1 MATNLNA
8 EDGDDEQNPQSSRSK
23 AQEEAKN
30 ILTDPLNTNKSS
42 APRQR
47 HSYDENENPLE
58 NPEVVQI
65 LEMYP
70 DKSPE
75 MILQIFND
83 CDGRKDVVIETLMTA
98 ENYIQGPP

>member
-1 MATNLNA
+1 VHPDSVILMMKMKIRLRTQSKCKHYFILRRRFTIVTDFVRLN
-8 EDGDDEQNPQSSRSK
+8 R
-23 AQEEAKN
+23 
-30 ILTDPLNTNKSS
+30 
-42 APRQR
+42 
-47 HSYDENENPLE
+47 
-58 NPEVVQI
+58 VVQI